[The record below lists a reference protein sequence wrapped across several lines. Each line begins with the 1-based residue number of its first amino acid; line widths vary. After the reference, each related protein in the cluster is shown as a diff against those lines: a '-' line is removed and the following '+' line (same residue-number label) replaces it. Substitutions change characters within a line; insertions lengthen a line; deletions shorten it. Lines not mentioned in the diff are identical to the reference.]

1 MANLN
6 FNKIQKQYLTVT
18 LRDKNKT
25 TIFVGTPTKKL
36 LDELISLNSSINNDN
51 LNSDELGNELY
62 EICAKLM
69 SRNKGNVN
77 IEKELLEDIFDI
89 EDIMIFLKAYMDFVS
104 SQAKN

>member
-25 TIFVGTPTKKL
+25 TIFVGNPTKKL
-36 LDELISLNSSINNDN
+36 LDELISLNLSMDN
-51 LNSDELGNELY
+51 ANSNADELSDSLY
-62 EICAKLM
+62 EVCAKVM

-77 IEKELLEDIFDI
+77 IKKELLEDIFDM
-89 EDIMIFLKAYMDFVS
+89 EDLMIFFKAYMDFVS
-104 SQAKN
+104 SQTKN